1 MIKTRR
7 RFRRKTSRKNKKKS
21 SGCSFSFPN
30 IFGFLNKTKKRKQKG
45 GS

>member
-1 MIKTRR
+1 MAKTRR
-7 RFRRKTSRKNKKKS
+7 RFRRKSSRKNKKKS
-21 SGCSFSFPN
+21 CDSSFSFSN